1 MSNLNE
7 IGQRDNWRCWLCDE
21 QVDPDGSVNSDQGPS
36 ADSYAASKAKKG
48 GREAVGRCSTKDDAE
63 QASEWLLA
71 RLARLSP
78 TTKFSTEITPGAGQ
92 FLLKLSAN

>member
-1 MSNLNE
+1 MRGKIAPVVPWPKDLFVFDPAPIFES
-7 IGQRDNWRCWLCDE
+7 
-21 QVDPDGSVNSDQGPS
+21 VDRLT
-36 ADSYAASKAKKG
+36 KKG
-48 GREAVGRCSTKDDAE
+48 GREAVGRCTTKDDAE

-92 FLLKLSAN
+92 FLLKLARS